1 MNTNNLQNDPNQIPT
16 SNIDSD
22 EISLKELILKLQEW
36 WNYFLSKWIIILIA
50 GTVGGITGVIYA
62 FSEKTVYTA
71 ELTFVL
77 EGGTQGGGL
86 ANYSGLASQFG
97 INMGGGGGQGVFVGE
112 NLLALMKSRLMIEK
126 TLLTTVNV
134 NNRRITLAELYI
146 DINKLR
152 KKWAKENPELKDIRF
167 LSGVNTSKF
176 TTEQNSLI
184 SSFHNSL
191 IRNNLFIDKQ
201 DKKSSIIALRVNSEN
216 ELFSK
221 YFVEVL
227 AKEVS
232 EFYVE
237 TKTKKSA
244 DNLRILQ
251 HQTDSIR
258 RELTLSMMGAAT
270 SVDENPNPNLARQVL
285 RVPSQRRQGDV
296 QANQAILSQL
306 VQNLEIAKVSLRTE
320 TPLIQVIDR
329 PVLPLSKE
337 DSSKFEALI
346 MGGILGGF
354 IAVFLLVL
362 KKILKAIMA

>member
-1 MNTNNLQNDPNQIPT
+1 MNTNNSQNDPNQIST
-16 SNIDSD
+16 ANMDSD

-36 WNYFLSKWIIILIA
+36 WSYFLSKWIIILIA

-86 ANYSGLASQFG
+86 ANYAGLASQFG
-97 INMGGGGGQGVFVGE
+97 INMGGGGGQGVFEGE
-112 NLLALMKSRLMIEK
+112 NFLALMKSRLMIEK
-126 TLLTTVNV
+126 ALITPVKV
-134 NNRRITLAELYI
+134 NNRTITLAEFYI
-146 DINKLR
+146 DINKFR
-152 KKWAKENPELKDIRF
+152 EIWAEQNSEMKDIRF
-167 LSGVNTSKF
+167 LPGADPSKF
-176 TTEQNSLI
+176 STEQNSLI

-191 IRNNLFIDKQ
+191 IRNNLFIGKQ

-221 YFVEVL
+221 YFAEVL
-227 AKEVS
+227 SKEVS

-244 DNLRILQ
+244 NNLRILQ

-258 RELTLSMMGAAT
+258 RALTLSMMGVAISTDA
-270 SVDENPNPNLARQVL
+270 NPNPNSARQVL
-285 RVPSQRRQGDV
+285 RVPSQRRLGDV

-306 VQNLEIAKVSLRTE
+306 VQNLEIAKMSLRTE

-329 PVLPLSKE
+329 VVLPLMKT
-337 DSSKFEALI
+337 SSSRLTSLLI
-346 MGGILGGF
+346 GSILSVF
-354 IAVFLLVL
+354 IMSLYLLIRKL
-362 KKILKAIMA
+362 LSDL